1 MVTTTTSSL
10 ARDETT
16 GTLVQTDF
24 SKQPNFEPSF
34 VGLEGKVLRFVSEMT
49 DSVPESLSEP
59 YHERR
64 FTIFYY
70 LVDDSIQIVEQRKN
84 NSGYMQGL
92 YMKRHK
98 VPRAANASSSALAPC
113 ISEARQDSNLCT
125 RSV

>member
-1 MVTTTTSSL
+1 MDPLERVVTTTTSSL

-59 YHERR
+59 YP
-64 FTIFYY
+64 
-70 LVDDSIQIVEQRKN
+70 V
-84 NSGYMQGL
+84 
-92 YMKRHK
+92 
-98 VPRAANASSSALAPC
+98 A
-113 ISEARQDSNLCT
+113 ARQRRNQPAPSNRRQGSLFQKKSRASYT
-125 RSV
+125 FFKHVLVIKGDEYTDQVQTVQK